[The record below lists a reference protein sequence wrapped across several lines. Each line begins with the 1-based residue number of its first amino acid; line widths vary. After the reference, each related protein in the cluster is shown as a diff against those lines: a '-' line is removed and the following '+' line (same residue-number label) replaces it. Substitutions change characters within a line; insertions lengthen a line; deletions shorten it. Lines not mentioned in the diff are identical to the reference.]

1 MKQNVKT
8 GAKILCA
15 ATLMVGLGACS
26 TISDPD
32 QVGLYYMEGPS
43 DGYKFGE
50 CIEPGKTGPA
60 EWNNSV
66 VYLPTSLRTWTIDDM
81 PDPQDANRSVIA
93 PGADSADVIIVSAKP
108 QENQPSGVQVKV
120 STKTNFYLNTFCD
133 QNGGKVKEFWEKVG
147 RRYGADTEAGWR
159 RMLETELVSTQKTII
174 KEVIREYSADPLIA
188 NQDGIQGQAQK
199 LIAERLA
206 VEFNRITGGQFFCG
220 PSFNRSSQDCPP
232 LELLI
237 IGVEYADRGIQAAR
251 NEKQKAVELAAAQLA
266 KAQGEAAALVA
277 EAQGKRDAANAL
289 NQLYNTP
296 GWVSLQKQIEA
307 GRALVEACKAAKECR
322 LIVGPDGSV
331 IMA

>member
-32 QVGLYYMEGPS
+32 AVGLYYMEGPS

-50 CIEPGKTGPA
+50 CINPGQTGPA

-66 VYLPTSLRTWTIDDM
+66 VYLPTSLRTWVIDDGE
-81 PDPQDANRSVIA
+81 
-93 PGADSADVIIVSAKP
+93 GADSKNLITVSAKP
-108 QENQPSGVQVKV
+108 EKDQPSGVQVKV
-120 STKTNFYLNTFCD
+120 STKTNFHLNTFCD
-133 QNGGKVKEFWEKVG
+133 ANGGVVKEFWEKIG
-147 RRYGADTEAGWR
+147 RRYNADTPEGWR
-159 RMLETELVSTQKTII
+159 NMLNVELVTVQTTII
-174 KEVIREYSADPLIA
+174 KDVIRNYSADPLIA
-188 NQDGIQGQAQK
+188 NQDGIQGEAQK
-199 LIAERLA
+199 AIATRLA
-206 VEFNRITGGQFFCG
+206 TEFNRVAGGQFFCG
-220 PSFNRSSQDCPP
+220 PTFNRGSKDCPP

-237 IGVEYADRGIQAAR
+237 IGVEYSDPGIQAAR

-277 EAQGKRDAANAL
+277 EAQGKRDAAAAL
-289 NQLYNTP
+289 SQLYNTP
-296 GWVSLQKQIEA
+296 GWVALQKQIEA